1 METAL
6 ILKLR
11 PLISLAA
18 IIESL
23 SCENNTKQLCEAIFR
38 SIVFR

>member
-1 METAL
+1 METTL

-18 IIESL
+18 IIEPL
-23 SCENNTKQLCEAIFR
+23 SCESNM
-38 SIVFR
+38 